1 MALSSKRNISRNQ
14 GVNQID
20 FEKVIIGGVTET
32 LPLFIRC

>member
-1 MALSSKRNISRNQ
+1 MALSSEQNINRNQ
-14 GVNQID
+14 GINQID